1 MRIPLNT
8 VAALD
13 RITVATPCPVP
24 WDAMCGDHQV
34 RFCER
39 CQQHVYNLSEMT
51 ALQAVQLIE
60 TREGRL
66 CVQLF
71 RRRDG
76 TLLTADCPVG
86 WRWRFF
92 KLLRRHRRL
101 AWAASLFALVFLTG
115 CPMGGGNMA
124 RPIRPALSQD
134 PGAHKDFVSEYPVSN
149 GSPSSPK

>member
-1 MRIPLNT
+1 MR
-8 VAALD
+8 
-13 RITVATPCPVP
+13 
-24 WDAMCGDHQV
+24 GDHQV

-60 TREGRL
+60 ARQSRL

-76 TLLTADCPVG
+76 TLLTADCPAG

-92 KLLRRHRRL
+92 KLLRRRRRL
-101 AWAASLFALVFLTG
+101 AWAASLFALVFLSG
-115 CPMGGGNMA
+115 CPMGGGNMVSK
-124 RPIRPALSQD
+124 PIQPALSQD
-134 PGAHKDFVSEYPVSN
+134 SGADKDPVRKEPVSN

>member
-13 RITVATPCPVP
+13 RIAVAAPCPVS
-24 WDAMCGDHQV
+24 WDAMRGDHQV

-51 ALQAVQLIE
+51 TAQAVQLIE
-60 TREGRL
+60 AKQDRL

-76 TLLTADCPVG
+76 TLLTSDCPVG

-92 KLLRRHRRL
+92 KLLRRRM
-101 AWAASLFALVFLTG
+101 AWAASLFALVFLSG
-115 CPMGGGNMA
+115 CPMGGGNMRQVVPSKDSIA
-124 RPIRPALSQD
+124 SKD
-134 PGAHKDFVSEYPVSN
+134 PGNNSSL
-149 GSPSSPK
+149 SSPK